1 MGNLTFQA
9 RPLSPLWNVRAP
21 SSVRATIPK
30 KSFLIS
36 TAVVRYTYAR
46 LIPNPLSRVR
56 GACNKVPVLS
66 GQCNFLD
73 NEFIPSNLVTFES
86 YLLDIFSSITSCLST
101 EQFFMILELA
111 GVKRNVIE
119 NVVSFCSI
127 L

>member
-1 MGNLTFQA
+1 MAGHHRGDKDLQF
-9 RPLSPLWNVRAP
+9 P
-21 SSVRATIPK
+21 
-30 KSFLIS
+30 
-36 TAVVRYTYAR
+36 R

-66 GQCNFLD
+66 EQCNFLD
-73 NEFIPSNLVTFES
+73 NEFIPLNLVTFES
-86 YLLDIFSSITSCLST
+86 YLLDIFSSITSCLSK